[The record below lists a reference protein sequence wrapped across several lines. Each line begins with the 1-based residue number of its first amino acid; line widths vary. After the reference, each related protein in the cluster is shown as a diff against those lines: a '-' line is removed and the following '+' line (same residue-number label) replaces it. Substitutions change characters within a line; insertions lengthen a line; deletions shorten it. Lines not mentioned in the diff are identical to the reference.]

1 MIMANTNFIMRVNKN
16 ICLSHS
22 FCSLILEKIH
32 MFSYLRMNSLQKY
45 RFIFPFVIRDLK
57 FWINLIVRLKMQ
69 IFVIQIKNIKNI
81 TKLYEKSK

>member
-1 MIMANTNFIMRVNKN
+1 
-16 ICLSHS
+16 
-22 FCSLILEKIH
+22 

-69 IFVIQIKNIKNI
+69 IFVIPIKNIKNI